1 MSREEIRA
9 VYREG
14 EDAVIA
20 LVEGLLAQI
29 ESLAAK
35 TSSLEAR
42 IASLENQQSKN
53 SRNSSKPPSGMDLV
67 NAPKACAQK
76 VSALVGV
83 KLTIRVRH

>member
-14 EDAVIA
+14 EDAVIT

-29 ESLAAK
+29 ESLEAK
-35 TSSLEAR
+35 TALLEAR

-53 SRNSSKPPSGMDLV
+53 SRNSSKPPSGDGFGKRTQSLR
-67 NAPKACAQK
+67 PK
-76 VSALVGV
+76 S
-83 KLTIRVRH
+83 